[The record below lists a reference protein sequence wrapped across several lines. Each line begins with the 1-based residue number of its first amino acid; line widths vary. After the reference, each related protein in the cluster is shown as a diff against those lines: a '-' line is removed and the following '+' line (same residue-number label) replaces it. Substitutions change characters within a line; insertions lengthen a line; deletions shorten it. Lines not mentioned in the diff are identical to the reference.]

1 MKKVLLVLAVL
12 GSYVSY
18 AQTAKVEQ
26 YCDIMSVGK
35 LFSNKVKVTIDKGE
49 FQSIWKPESM
59 LKDENGNPIV
69 FNTTIDALNFM
80 GKNGWKLVNAFPITE
95 GGTNVYH
102 FFFKKEADISE
113 LK

>member
-1 MKKVLLVLAVL
+1 MKKLLVFSMVL
-12 GSYVSY
+12 VSFVSY
-18 AQTAKVEQ
+18 GQTTKVEQ
-26 YCDIMSVGK
+26 YCEIMSIGK
-35 LFSNKVKVTIDKGE
+35 MFSKKVNITIDNGE
-49 FQSIWKPESM
+49 FKSIWNPSI
-59 LKDENGNPIV
+59 LKDESGNPIV